1 MTIPIRIKHNCNAQ
15 WNDDC
20 DITTAKC
27 SRDFDVLTMMIMMMI
42 MIMIMAVIPV
52 NIKMDNHMSKLG

>member
-1 MTIPIRIKHNCNAQ
+1 MTIPIRIKHNCKAQ

-27 SRDFDVLTMMIMMMI
+27 SRDFDVLTIIMMMIMMMI
-42 MIMIMAVIPV
+42 TMMMMAFVSHTSQYQ
-52 NIKMDNHMSKLG
+52 DG

>member
-1 MTIPIRIKHNCNAQ
+1 MIIMTIPIRIKHNCNAQ

-27 SRDFDVLTMMIMMMI
+27 SRDFDVLTIMIMMMI
-42 MIMIMAVIPV
+42 IMTMAFGSHTSQYQ
-52 NIKMDNHMSKLG
+52 DG

>member
-1 MTIPIRIKHNCNAQ
+1 MKIPIRIKHNCNAQ

-27 SRDFDVLTMMIMMMI
+27 SRDFDVLTIMMMKMMMI
-42 MIMIMAVIPV
+42 MAFGSHTSQYQ
-52 NIKMDNHMSKLG
+52 DG